1 MFMYIKDVV
10 FNSIWYSSSTE
21 MKHVFR
27 EPRFMVQC
35 LPLSFAETA
44 RREKRA
50 ATMPLQQV
58 ISNQE

>member
-27 EPRFMVQC
+27 ESRFMVQC
-35 LPLSFAETA
+35 LSLSFAETA
-44 RREKRA
+44 RREKELLVCHYNR
-50 ATMPLQQV
+50 LLG
-58 ISNQE
+58 I